1 MGKPL
6 AVRWR
11 AHELPELRAGAA
23 SSAHVELA
31 IRSPIPPGHYR
42 LSIDMVDE
50 SRFWF
55 GELGSPTLD
64 VDVDVQP
71 RIQDVDEVDA
81 RLGDA
86 EPAAD
91 WLAHVLEAH
100 REGYAVVGG
109 SVEFGGGFFRRRPH
123 ALAPYAPGTGRIPS
137 FGHPLVCA
145 SVIKGVDVEW
155 TEVGG
160 LPAAIPPPDEPS
172 LYDGRAVTR
181 LRRQGHERGRGG
193 HTEVDH
199 VREPRDLAEEQ
210 RVADR
215 VDRGR
220 EEIGPAQ
227 DVREPVVVGGGTREV
242 LHRVEDRRQEEPR
255 QEQRADEVLDV
266 PEDDG
271 RARDGEGEPGHE
283 QYEHSRE
290 RDRDPLGRAHPWKHR
305 EVDREQRD
313 QHDDERDEVRRDG
326 REGDELARKARLADQ
341 RRGLE
346 QAL

>member
-100 REGYAVVGG
+100 REGYAV
-109 SVEFGGGFFRRRPH
+109 
-123 ALAPYAPGTGRIPS
+123 
-137 FGHPLVCA
+137 
-145 SVIKGVDVEW
+145 
-155 TEVGG
+155 GG

-181 LRRQGHERGRGG
+181 LRRQGHDRGIGGRGR
-193 HTEVDH
+193 
-199 VREPRDLAEEQ
+199 
-210 RVADR
+210 
-215 VDRGR
+215 
-220 EEIGPAQ
+220 
-227 DVREPVVVGGGTREV
+227 
-242 LHRVEDRRQEEPR
+242 
-255 QEQRADEVLDV
+255 VLD
-266 PEDDG
+266 P
-271 RARDGEGEPGHE
+271 
-283 QYEHSRE
+283 
-290 RDRDPLGRAHPWKHR
+290 
-305 EVDREQRD
+305 
-313 QHDDERDEVRRDG
+313 
-326 REGDELARKARLADQ
+326 
-341 RRGLE
+341 
-346 QAL
+346 

>member
-23 SSAHVELA
+23 SSARVELA

-123 ALAPYAPGTGRIPS
+123 ALAPYAPAT
-137 FGHPLVCA
+137 
-145 SVIKGVDVEW
+145 
-155 TEVGG
+155 
-160 LPAAIPPPDEPS
+160 
-172 LYDGRAVTR
+172 GRAVA
-181 LRRQGHERGRGG
+181 LRRPRGHAPAPAG
-193 HTEVDH
+193 
-199 VREPRDLAEEQ
+199 PRP
-210 RVADR
+210 R
-215 VDRGR
+215 
-220 EEIGPAQ
+220 
-227 DVREPVVVGGGTREV
+227 
-242 LHRVEDRRQEEPR
+242 HRRPR
-255 QEQRADEVLDV
+255 
-266 PEDDG
+266 
-271 RARDGEGEPGHE
+271 PG
-283 QYEHSRE
+283 
-290 RDRDPLGRAHPWKHR
+290 A
-305 EVDREQRD
+305 
-313 QHDDERDEVRRDG
+313 
-326 REGDELARKARLADQ
+326 
-341 RRGLE
+341 
-346 QAL
+346 